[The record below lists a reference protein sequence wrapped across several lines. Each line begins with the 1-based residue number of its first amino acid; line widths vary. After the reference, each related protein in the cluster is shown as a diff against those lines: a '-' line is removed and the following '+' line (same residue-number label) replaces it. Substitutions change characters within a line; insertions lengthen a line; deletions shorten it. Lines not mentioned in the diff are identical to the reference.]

1 MAAKPWPACPYC
13 SLAMSEC
20 FGEISDKRKG
30 FICDVCG
37 YEEDLRGN
45 TVWEGYEDGILREP
59 GTR

>member
-1 MAAKPWPACPYC
+1 
-13 SLAMSEC
+13 MSEC

-30 FICDVCG
+30 FTCEVCG